1 MFEVSYTRMFG
12 IDKHIKILGID
23 FPNKQY
29 VTTEAKLTGIYDII
43 NYFIFWVAKYVKRSI
58 AYVAF

>member
-1 MFEVSYTRMFG
+1 MFG

-29 VTTEAKLTGIYDII
+29 VTSEAKLTGIYDII
-43 NYFIFWVAKYVKRSI
+43 NYFTFWVAKYVKRSI